1 MPIWSRYFFSTVSWT
16 ATRSVFARRCPTHR
30 ATPRRRRRA
39 AAEAHAALNA
49 SETDRHEHEKE
60 PAAEGA
66 DDADFD
72 GSNLIDFSKDEDG
85 LDFDDSALQLS
96 RGSGGSGRSSGGSR
110 GKDDGQES
118 RG

>member
-1 MPIWSRYFFSTVSWT
+1 MARKTQQN
-16 ATRSVFARRCPTHR
+16 RNRRC
-30 ATPRRRRRA
+30 RRA
-39 AAEAHAALNA
+39 AAEAHAALDA
-49 SETDRHEHEKE
+49 SKTDRHEHEKE

-66 DDADFD
+66 DDAGFN

-85 LDFDDSALQLS
+85 LDFNDSALHLS
-96 RGSGGSGRSSGGSR
+96 RGSRGSGRSSGGSG